1 MRHLVGLGLVSLV
14 YFVVWFAT
22 SKPIGYAPLF
32 WLLTFSLGFKILRML
47 HEWYHYVNVTE
58 PLPPVAQVPQFTVD
72 ILTTF
77 CPGEPHA
84 MVVQTLEAMQAVTY
98 PHTSYLCDEGNDPYL
113 RAVCERLGVVHVTRE
128 IKVNAKAGN
137 INHALEQATGDL
149 CVVLDPD
156 HVPTPDF
163 LDHVVPYFADASVG
177 YVQVVQ
183 AYGNQQESLVARGA
197 AEQTYHFY
205 GPLMMGMN
213 SYNTAQA
220 IGANCTFRRA
230 ALDSIGGHA
239 AGLTEDMHTAMR
251 LHAAG
256 WQSVYVPRI
265 LSRGLVPS
273 TLGAFYSQQLKWARG
288 AFELLFEVY
297 PRLFTQFSWRQRLH
311 YAILPL
317 YFLSGLITL
326 IDLAVPIYSLAFSV
340 YPWHIS
346 LPAFVLHLT
355 PLLGI
360 GLLIR
365 YKAQSWLRDPSERGL
380 HLAGGIL
387 RVGTWWVYLLGLVY
401 TFLRVRV
408 PYIPTPK
415 EGNYRNEFRI
425 CLPNILVIV
434 ACAVAVK
441 YAGYVDWSPYSRLM
455 AFLATCNAG
464 ILMAAVV
471 MGQHVW
477 ARNLMQDMGSEFMI
491 AILSPMVRVVRTMN
505 ARIQSVAAF
514 VAAGSVALVAF
525 TDVAMHVHAESIYP
539 EVYTWLLNGGDKLR
553 VGTQFTTLPEKLPV
567 QFTAGSDSKLLA
579 YVSSEEAPDV
589 AALNVTKEVPT
600 ATIMALQKQ
609 GTAPLLTWQ
618 AGTSAA
624 SWRAMAVALQHI
636 DKPVLLRPLIQA
648 SSPEAYRISWQA
660 ITQEFKAAKATKV
673 LWVWTPPTTA
683 SVQAYFPG
691 KALVNWV
698 AVPCSVEAG
707 SAKDAGTAYET
718 YRHQFATSMALHD
731 KPIMLLLQDVVPEN
745 KQVVQR
751 VAQRYPEVKA
761 ILFPAPTREDMAPL
775 LTNTKKSLLLSAFT
789 K

>member
-1 MRHLVGLGLVSLV
+1 
-14 YFVVWFAT
+14 
-22 SKPIGYAPLF
+22 
-32 WLLTFSLGFKILRML
+32 ML

-58 PLPPVAQVPQFTVD
+58 PLPPTGHMPLFTVD
-72 ILTTF
+72 ILTTS

-113 RAVCERLGVVHVTRE
+113 RAVCEQLGVIHVTRE
-128 IKVNAKAGN
+128 VKINAKAGN
-137 INHALEQATGDL
+137 INHALKQATGEL

-156 HVPTPDF
+156 HVPAPDF
-163 LDHVVPYFADASVG
+163 LDHVVPFFSNSKVG

-183 AYGNQQESLVARGA
+183 AYGNQQESLVAKGA

-239 AGLTEDMHTAMR
+239 AGLTEDMHTAMQ

-256 WQSVYVPRI
+256 WQSVYVPRV

-288 AFELLFEVY
+288 AFELLFVVY
-297 PRLFTQFSWRQRLH
+297 PRLFRQFSWRQRLH

-346 LPAFVLHLT
+346 LPAFVLHLA

-365 YKAQSWLRDPSERGL
+365 YKAQRWLRDPSERGL
-380 HLAGGIL
+380 HLAGGFL

-415 EGNYRNEFRI
+415 EGNYENELRI
-425 CLPNILVIV
+425 CLPNIFAIA
-434 ACAVAVK
+434 ACAIAVK
-441 YAGYVDWSPYSRLM
+441 FAGYVDWSPYSRLM
-455 AFLATCNAG
+455 AFLATVNAA
-464 ILMAAVV
+464 ILLVAVV

-477 ARNLMQDMGSEFMI
+477 ARTIMTDLESQFMRRL
-491 AILSPMVRVVRTMN
+491 LSPFKRLLLGMTLRIESGAISLAAASIVIMGLTDS
-505 ARIQSVAAF
+505 ALYIQS
-514 VAAGSVALVAF
+514 GL
-525 TDVAMHVHAESIYP
+525 TYP
-539 EVYTWLLNGGDKLR
+539 ASYAWLQNGDEPLR
-553 VGTQFTTLPEKLPV
+553 VGTQLNHPYTTVPV
-567 QFTAGSDSKLLA
+567 QFASLQNSKLLA
-579 YVSSEEAPDV
+579 YIYPDHVTDV
-589 AALNVTKEVPT
+589 AALTLEDKLPT
-600 ATIMALQKQ
+600 SAILTLQHQ
-609 GTAPLLTWQ
+609 GTTPLLTWQ
-618 AGTSAA
+618 ADSSVAN
-624 SWRAMAVALQHI
+624 WRALAQALRKVRQ
-636 DKPVLLRPLIQA
+636 PVLLRPILRA
-648 SSPEAYRISWQA
+648 TSPVAYRATWLA
-660 ITQEFKAAKATKV
+660 LTNEFKACGANNV
-673 LWVWTPPTTA
+673 LWAWTPPSPA
-683 SVQAYFPG
+683 ALQAYFPG
-691 KALVNWV
+691 QDKVNWI
-698 AVPCSVEAG
+698 ALPYSSNHTASNTSVTYMA
-707 SAKDAGTAYET
+707 
-718 YRHQFATSMALHD
+718 YRHQLAKNMALHT
-731 KPIMLLLQDVVPEN
+731 KPVMLFMQDDVPDQ
-745 KQVVQR
+745 KR
-751 VAQRYPEVKA
+751 VLRQIQEQYPEVKVV
-761 ILFPAPTREDMAPL
+761 LFQEETRR
-775 LTNTKKSLLLSAFT
+775 KSVPLLSARKSRALFSSAN
-789 K
+789 